1 MKSLVNKEQYVSQ
14 VNLLLDCLPVLRD
27 QDNFAL
33 KGGTAINFF
42 IRDLP
47 RLSVDIDL
55 TFLKYMDRNSAIF
68 EIENGLRAM
77 SQSISKRNPR
87 YKIKELKTQDGILQK
102 LMVIDH
108 DTTIKI
114 EPNFIMR
121 GSLFLPEKMNLKKS
135 IEKQFA
141 FSVKEIPVL
150 ARSEIYAGK
159 ICAALARQHPRDF
172 FDVKELLSNEGIT
185 DDIRQAFVVYLICS
199 PRPMQEL
206 LNPNLIDIST
216 IYKNEFL
223 NMTEQEVSLDTLL
236 ETRKTLIKIIQ
247 KDLSKDERNFIL
259 SVKSGNPDYSLLPFK
274 NIDKLP
280 AVQWKLIN
288 IKKMDK
294 KKHADM
300 LSKLKNILEL

>member
-1 MKSLVNKEQYVSQ
+1 MKYLVNKEQYISQ
-14 VNLLLDCLPVLRD
+14 VNLLLNCLPALRE
-27 QDNFAL
+27 QNIFAL

-55 TFLKYMDRNSAIF
+55 TFLKYIDRNSAIS
-68 EIENGLRAM
+68 EIEDGLRTM
-77 SQSISKRNPR
+77 SQSILQKNPR
-87 YKIKELKTQDGILQK
+87 YKIRELKTQEGILQK
-102 LMVIDH
+102 LLVIDH

-121 GSLFLPEKMNLKKS
+121 GTLLEPEKMNLKKYV
-135 IEKQFA
+135 EEEFA
-141 FSVKEIPVL
+141 FNVKDIPVL
-150 ARSEIYAGK
+150 AQSEIYAGK
-159 ICAALARQHPRDF
+159 ICAALSRQHPRDF

-185 DDIRQAFVVYLICS
+185 DNIRQAFVVYLVCS
-199 PRPMQEL
+199 PRPIHEL
-206 LNPNLIDIST
+206 LNPNLIDISA

-223 NMTEQEVSLDTLL
+223 NMAKKEVLLNALL
-236 ETRKTLIKIIQ
+236 ETRKTLIKTIQ
-247 KDLSKDERNFIL
+247 KNLSSDERNFIL
-259 SVKSGNPDYSLLPFK
+259 SIKSGNPDYTLLPFK

-294 KKHADM
+294 KKYAIM
-300 LSKLKNILEL
+300 LEKLKSILEL